1 MISFEKLSGIL
12 PLMIN
17 FGTLYEILSMF
28 IDKISFEEL
37 DWSVVNPKPNS
48 LIRFTSQND

>member
-1 MISFEKLSGIL
+1 MISFEKLTGIS

-28 IDKISFEEL
+28 IDKISFEEFV
-37 DWSVVNPKPNS
+37 WSVVNQKPNS
-48 LIRFTSQND
+48 LIRFTSQNE